1 MSKNKSKS
9 EAKEEARIQ
18 KRIARAEKR
27 AKKYTGVDDGIVQR
41 FWEIVNLF
49 PKITTLELEQR
60 VENFIMKATPG
71 QFFAMQ
77 QVLFEE
83 AMPYLLEDERVRNV
97 MKALSGKQIGLAV
110 SDEYE
115 STITLDGFRLTVKR
129 GIISKDIPVIS
140 VASRRDYA
148 DALLQRKDPIKMIL
162 GRNIRATHKLK
173 LLRWGLPHLDLI
185 RDKSLLDKYLAYHGD
200 VEQILDE
207 YLTKL
212 GY

>member
-1 MSKNKSKS
+1 LSKNKSKS
-9 EAKEEARIQ
+9 GIKEEARIQ
-18 KRIARAEKR
+18 KRIAKAEKR

-49 PKITTLELEQR
+49 PKITTLELERR

-83 AMPYLLEDERVRNV
+83 AMPYLLGDERVRNV

-115 STITLDGFRLTVKR
+115 STITLDELRLTVSR
-129 GIISKDIPVIS
+129 GISNKDIPVIS

-148 DALLQRKDPIKMIL
+148 DAVLQKKDPVKMIL
-162 GRNIRATHKLK
+162 GKRIRATHKLK
-173 LLRWGLPHLDLI
+173 LLRWGLPHLDLV
-185 RDKSLLDKYLAYHGD
+185 RDKGLLDKYLAYQDD
-200 VEQILDE
+200 VEQVLEE
-207 YLTKL
+207 YLTKH

>member
-1 MSKNKSKS
+1 MSKKKRKS
-9 EAKEEARIQ
+9 EAKEEAKIR

-49 PKITTLELEQR
+49 PEISTLALEQR
-60 VENFIMKATPG
+60 VESFIMKATPG

-77 QVLFEE
+77 QIMFEE
-83 AMPYLLEDERVRNV
+83 ATPYLLEDERVRNV

-110 SDEYE
+110 SGEYE
-115 STITLDGFRLTVKR
+115 STITLDELCLTVNR
-129 GIISKDIPVIS
+129 GISNKDIPVIS
-140 VASRRDYA
+140 VTSRRDYA
-148 DALLQRKDPIKMIL
+148 DAILHRKDPVKMIL
-162 GRNIRATHKLK
+162 SRKIRATHKLK
-173 LLRWGLPHLDLI
+173 LLRWGLPHLDLV
-185 RDKSLLDKYLAYHGD
+185 RDKSLLDKYLAYQD
-200 VEQILDE
+200 VVEQVLDE